1 MLNLGFIHE
10 AIAEKLGNREC
21 LVFRDRRF
29 TWDDVSDRTRRLA
42 TVLKEYNLGCFR
54 KRRDL
59 LGWQSGQ
66 DHLALYLYNGNEY
79 LEGMLGAFKA
89 RVVPFNV
96 NYRYVEDE
104 LLYVLSNAS
113 AKAIIYHSTFA
124 PALDSIRK
132 KLPHLRLL
140 LQVADESNNELLSG
154 AIDFE
159 AALKEAEPREPEN
172 LSPDDLY
179 MLYTGGTTG
188 KPKGV
193 MWRQE
198 DIIAAALLPRN
209 CEPNLNA
216 IVQRALKGGVR
227 SLPAPPFMHGAAHWI
242 AFNMWHIGGTVFVQ
256 SNTKKL
262 DPEDIWETIERE
274 GITAL
279 SIVGNAFATPL
290 IDVFKNRTYNAA
302 TLRLITTGGAILS
315 SSAKAAFHEILPD
328 VKILDTLGSSE
339 SGTQA
344 SQMSEAGKGSET
356 AKFAI
361 LTDSAI
367 LNDSLNDEVKTESG
381 EEGWLARRGN
391 VPLGYLDDPEKT
403 AQTFPV
409 INGTRYSIPGD
420 RAVAKVGGEILL
432 LGRASGTINTGGEK
446 VFAEEVEEALKESS
460 EVYDAVVIGTPN
472 ERFGQQITAIVRLR
486 EGVVS
491 GEEIKNRLSSFVR
504 TGLASYKAP
513 KDYIFVEEIVR
524 SPSGKADYGWAKQI
538 ATDAS
543 GTND

>member
-29 TWDDVSDRTRRLA
+29 TWDDVVDRTRRLA

-54 KRRDL
+54 ERRDL

-104 LLYVLSNAS
+104 LLYVLTNAS

-140 LQVADESNNELLSG
+140 LQVADESDNELLSG
-154 AIDFE
+154 ALDFE
-159 AALKEAEPREPEN
+159 AALKEATPREPEN

-290 IDVFKNRTYNAA
+290 IDVFKNRTYNAT

-344 SQMSEAGKGSET
+344 SQMSEAGKGAET

-460 EVYDAVVIGTPN
+460 EVYDAVVIGMPN

-504 TGLASYKAP
+504 TVLASYKAP
-513 KDYIFVEEIVR
+513 KDYIFVEEVVR

>member
-1 MLNLGFIHE
+1 
-10 AIAEKLGNREC
+10 
-21 LVFRDRRF
+21 
-29 TWDDVSDRTRRLA
+29 
-42 TVLKEYNLGCFR
+42 
-54 KRRDL
+54 
-59 LGWQSGQ
+59 
-66 DHLALYLYNGNEY
+66 
-79 LEGMLGAFKA
+79 MLGAFKA

-104 LLYVLSNAS
+104 LLYVLTNAS

-140 LQVADESNNELLSG
+140 LQVADESDNELLSG
-154 AIDFE
+154 ALDFE
-159 AALKEAEPREPEN
+159 AALKEATPREPEN

-290 IDVFKNRTYNAA
+290 IDVFKNRAYNAT

-344 SQMSEAGKGSET
+344 SQMSEAGKGAET

-403 AQTFPV
+403 AQPFPV

-460 EVYDAVVIGTPN
+460 EVYDAVVIGMPN

-504 TGLASYKAP
+504 TVLASYKAP
-513 KDYIFVEEIVR
+513 KDYIFVEEVVR

>member
-21 LVFRDRRF
+21 LVFRNRRF

-42 TVLKEYNLGCFR
+42 AVLKEYNLGCYR
-54 KRRDL
+54 ERRDL
-59 LGWQSGQ
+59 RGWQSGQ

-104 LLYVLSNAS
+104 LLYVLTNAS

-154 AIDFE
+154 ALDYE
-159 AALKEAEPREPEN
+159 VALKEAKPREPEN

-290 IDVFKNRTYNAA
+290 IDVFKNRNYNAA

-315 SSAKAAFHEILPD
+315 SSAKAAFHEILPN

-361 LTDSAI
+361 LADSAI
-367 LNDSLNDEVKTESG
+367 LNDSLDDEVKTESG

-420 RAVAKVGGEILL
+420 RAVAKVGGDILL

-460 EVYDAVVIGTPN
+460 EVYDAVVIGMPN
-472 ERFGQQITAIVRLR
+472 ERFGQQITAIVQLR
-486 EGVVS
+486 EGIVS
-491 GEEIKNRLSSFVR
+491 GKEIKNRLSSFVR
-504 TGLASYKAP
+504 TVLASYKAP
-513 KDYIFVEEIVR
+513 KDYIFVEEVVR

-538 ATDAS
+538 ATDVS

>member
-29 TWDDVSDRTRRLA
+29 TWDDVVDRTRRLA

-54 KRRDL
+54 ERRDL

-104 LLYVLSNAS
+104 LLYVLTNAS

-140 LQVADESNNELLSG
+140 LQVADESDNELLSG
-154 AIDFE
+154 ALDFE
-159 AALKEAEPREPEN
+159 AALKEATPREPEN

-290 IDVFKNRTYNAA
+290 IDVFKNRAYNAT

-344 SQMSEAGKGSET
+344 SQMSEAGKGAET

-460 EVYDAVVIGTPN
+460 EVYDAVVIGMPN

-504 TGLASYKAP
+504 TVLASYKAP
-513 KDYIFVEEIVR
+513 KDYIFVEEVVR

>member
-21 LVFRDRRF
+21 LVFRNRRF

-42 TVLKEYNLGCFR
+42 AVLKEYNLGCYR
-54 KRRDL
+54 ERRDL
-59 LGWQSGQ
+59 RGWQSGQ

-89 RVVPFNV
+89 RAVPFNI

-104 LLYVLSNAS
+104 LLYVLTNAS

-154 AIDFE
+154 ALDYE
-159 AALKEAEPREPEN
+159 VALKEAKPREPEN

-290 IDVFKNRTYNAA
+290 IDVFKNRNYNAA

-315 SSAKAAFHEILPD
+315 SSAKAAFHEILPN

-361 LTDSAI
+361 LADSAI
-367 LNDSLNDEVKTESG
+367 LNDSLDDEVKTESG

-420 RAVAKVGGEILL
+420 RAVAKVGGDILL

-460 EVYDAVVIGTPN
+460 EVYDAVVIGMPN
-472 ERFGQQITAIVRLR
+472 ERFGQQITAIVQLR
-486 EGVVS
+486 EGIVS
-491 GEEIKNRLSSFVR
+491 GKEIKNRLSSFVR
-504 TGLASYKAP
+504 TVLASYKAP
-513 KDYIFVEEIVR
+513 KDYIFVEEVVR

-538 ATDAS
+538 ATDVS

>member
-29 TWDDVSDRTRRLA
+29 TWDDVVDRTRRLA

-54 KRRDL
+54 ERRDL

-104 LLYVLSNAS
+104 LLYVLTNAS

-140 LQVADESNNELLSG
+140 LQVADESDNELLSG
-154 AIDFE
+154 ALDFE
-159 AALKEAEPREPEN
+159 AALKEATPREPEN

-262 DPEDIWETIERE
+262 DPDDIWETIERE

-290 IDVFKNRTYNAA
+290 IDVFKNRAYNAT

-344 SQMSEAGKGSET
+344 SQMSEAGKGAET

-403 AQTFPV
+403 AQPFPV

-460 EVYDAVVIGTPN
+460 EVYDAVVIGMPN

-504 TGLASYKAP
+504 TVLASYKAP
-513 KDYIFVEEIVR
+513 KDYIFVEEVVR

>member
-29 TWDDVSDRTRRLA
+29 TWDDVVDRTRRLA

-54 KRRDL
+54 ERRDL

-104 LLYVLSNAS
+104 LLYVLTNAS

-140 LQVADESNNELLSG
+140 LQVADESDNELLSG
-154 AIDFE
+154 ALDFE
-159 AALKEAEPREPEN
+159 AALKEATPREPEN

-290 IDVFKNRTYNAA
+290 IDVFKNRTYNAT

-344 SQMSEAGKGSET
+344 SQMSEAGKGAET

-420 RAVAKVGGEILL
+420 RAVAKLGGEILL

-460 EVYDAVVIGTPN
+460 EVYDAVVIGMPN

-504 TGLASYKAP
+504 TVLASYKAP
-513 KDYIFVEEIVR
+513 KDYIFVEEVVR